1 MAESRGRSQDGVTA
15 PSRRRRPFALL
26 SAVLFAGV
34 LVWLAL
40 EGRSKK
46 VEEPSA
52 AQAEATGGS
61 SAPATSVRAADT
73 TRTPKP
79 TSSVALAENAPPST
93 LAVPNPIRLMNEPS
107 PYPPWCQPLG
117 EGTDPAAGV
126 KEDNPLDTKTGLHVV
141 MGPRRFIVHPPDP
154 MVIDVTVLNQLGAQ
168 MPIAN
173 GVARFRADGTTA
185 ASGPWF
191 EVPLVDDG
199 TGADVAAGDRAYT
212 ASFFPSEDQ
221 KAALFKGGEHVMV
234 EVAFEAPKN
243 DGMMRYPLVMT
254 YSREPDATINGKYS
268 DAPSAGGLVI
278 SVGVTATQPGTY
290 RVMGSL
296 YSGDGQHAI
305 AIANARATLSQ
316 GDGAIPLAFF
326 GKALHD
332 SGIDGPYDLRFL
344 MLYQQLSEGTEIAGD
359 TVDNAYTTSAYR
371 ASSFSSDSYEAPPSD
386 EPVVDMNSPSQQG
399 KPPPLFQD
407 DPHTVNHSTSNPPV
421 TIGRGPPTK

>member
-1 MAESRGRSQDGVTA
+1 MAESRGRTPDPVTA
-15 PSRRRRPFALL
+15 PSRRRRPLALL
-26 SAVLFAGV
+26 SAVLFLGV
-34 LVWLAL
+34 LVWLAI
-40 EGRSKK
+40 GSGTKK
-46 VEEPSA
+46 AEEPSA
-52 AQAEATGGS
+52 PREEATGGS
-61 SAPATSVRAADT
+61 NASAASARAAGPT
-73 TRTPKP
+73 PHPKP
-79 TSSVALAENAPPST
+79 TSSMALAQNAPPST
-93 LAVPNPIRLMNEPS
+93 LAVPNPIRLTNEPS
-107 PYPPWCQPLG
+107 PYPPWCQPLS
-117 EGTDPAAGV
+117 EGSDPAVGV
-126 KEDNPLDTKTGLHVV
+126 KEDNPVDTKAGLHVV
-141 MGPRRFIVHPPDP
+141 MGPRKFIVHPPDP
-154 MVIDVTVLNQLGAQ
+154 MVIDVTVLNQLGAP
-168 MPIAN
+168 MDIAS

-212 ASFFPSEDQ
+212 ASFFPSEDE
-221 KAALFKGGEHVMV
+221 KAAFFKGGEHVMA
-234 EVAFEAPKN
+234 EVAFEAPRN
-243 DGMMRYPLVMT
+243 DGIMRYPLVMT

-268 DAPSAGGLVI
+268 DAPSAGGLTI

-290 RVMGSL
+290 RVLGSL
-296 YSGDGQHAI
+296 YSRDGQHAI

-326 GKALHD
+326 GKTLHD

-421 TIGRGPPTK
+421 TIGRGPATK